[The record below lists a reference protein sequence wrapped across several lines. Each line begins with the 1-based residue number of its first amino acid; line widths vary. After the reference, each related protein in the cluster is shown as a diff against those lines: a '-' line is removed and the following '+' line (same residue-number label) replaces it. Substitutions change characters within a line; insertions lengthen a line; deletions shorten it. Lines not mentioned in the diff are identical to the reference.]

1 MLATISKHT
10 KSLFV
15 KILVGIIILPFVFW
29 GMGDVFRGGNQNII
43 ATINDEK
50 ISTKDFMDYLARLNI
65 PDKERQNLS
74 KNNTLDK
81 ILEDYIGRK
90 VIQLE
95 VKNFGIKVNDKSLK
109 NIIINNKLF
118 FKNDIFSR
126 TAYEKFLLENSIT
139 APAYESILVGEEKKR
154 QLLDFLSKGVST
166 PEFLI
171 KNEFMKENQNKKIKY
186 INLNNFYNTRAP
198 STQEMK
204 KIYESNIDSFT
215 EVYKNINYIELKPE
229 NLMGNNDYNKNFF
242 NKINEI
248 ENTILDGK
256 TINEI
261 ASENNIKINKMG
273 EINKRKL
280 TFEGSKLEV
289 LNDDVFQKIFLIN
302 KTNQSELINVDSKF
316 YAFEILSI
324 VRKNIS
330 LDNKEVTNAIKAQF
344 KLKDK
349 FEYNSKIIKDIDS
362 GIFNESSMREF
373 AKKNNLKIG
382 DIELKGI
389 KENTMFSEDQIKSIF
404 QIKDGKL
411 NLLTDNKLE
420 KNFLIFSVKTNYEKF
435 KKNSK
440 NYKIYENKANINFT
454 REIYN
459 TYDKSVNTKYKVVL
473 KNKVLDR
480 IKNSF

>member
-118 FKNDIFSR
+118 FKNDKFSR

-139 APAYESILVGEEKKR
+139 APAYESILVGQEKKR

-186 INLNNFYNTRAP
+186 INLNNFYNTRVP
-198 STQEMK
+198 SSQEMK

-229 NLMGNNDYNKNFF
+229 NLMGNKN
-242 NKINEI
+242 
-248 ENTILDGK
+248 
-256 TINEI
+256 
-261 ASENNIKINKMG
+261 
-273 EINKRKL
+273 
-280 TFEGSKLEV
+280 
-289 LNDDVFQKIFLIN
+289 
-302 KTNQSELINVDSKF
+302 
-316 YAFEILSI
+316 
-324 VRKNIS
+324 
-330 LDNKEVTNAIKAQF
+330 
-344 KLKDK
+344 
-349 FEYNSKIIKDIDS
+349 
-362 GIFNESSMREF
+362 
-373 AKKNNLKIG
+373 
-382 DIELKGI
+382 
-389 KENTMFSEDQIKSIF
+389 
-404 QIKDGKL
+404 
-411 NLLTDNKLE
+411 
-420 KNFLIFSVKTNYEKF
+420 
-435 KKNSK
+435 
-440 NYKIYENKANINFT
+440 
-454 REIYN
+454 
-459 TYDKSVNTKYKVVL
+459 
-473 KNKVLDR
+473 
-480 IKNSF
+480 

>member
-118 FKNDIFSR
+118 FKNDKFSR

-139 APAYESILVGEEKKR
+139 APAYESILVGQEKKR

-186 INLNNFYNTRAP
+186 INLNNFYNTRVP
-198 STQEMK
+198 SSQEMK

-349 FEYNSKIIKDIDS
+349 FEYNSKIIKDINS

-373 AKKNNLKIG
+373 AEKNNLKIE

-389 KENTMFSEDQIKSIF
+389 KENTIFSEDQIKSIF

>member
-118 FKNDIFSR
+118 FKNDKFSR

-186 INLNNFYNTRAP
+186 INLNNFYNTRVP
-198 STQEMK
+198 SSQEMK

>member
-10 KSLFV
+10 KSLFI

-74 KNNTLDK
+74 KNNILDK

-95 VKNFGIKVNDKSLK
+95 VKNFGIKVNDNSLK

-118 FKNDIFSR
+118 FKNNKFSR

-139 APAYESILVGEEKKR
+139 APAYESILVEQEKKR

-186 INLNNFYNTRAP
+186 INLNNFYNTRSP
-198 STQEMK
+198 SVQEMK

-215 EVYKNINYIELKPE
+215 EVYKNINFIELKPE
-229 NLMGNNDYNKNFF
+229 NLMGNNDYNKKFF

-261 ASENNIKINKMG
+261 ASENNIKINKTG

-280 TFEGSKLEV
+280 TFEGSKLEI

-324 VRKNIS
+324 VKKNIS

-344 KLKDK
+344 KIKDK
-349 FEYNSKIIKDIDS
+349 FEYNSKIIKEIDN

-373 AKKNNLKIG
+373 AKKNNLKIEG
-382 DIELKGI
+382 IELKGI
-389 KENTMFSEDQIKSIF
+389 KENTIFSEDQIKSIF
-404 QIKDGKL
+404 QIKDGRL

-420 KNFLIFSVKTNYEKF
+420 KNFLIFSVKTNHEKF

-459 TYDKSVNTKYKVVL
+459 TYDKSVNTKYEVVL

>member
-118 FKNDIFSR
+118 FKNDKFSR

-139 APAYESILVGEEKKR
+139 APAYESILVGQEKKR

-349 FEYNSKIIKDIDS
+349 FEYNSKIIKDINS

-373 AKKNNLKIG
+373 AEKNNLKIE

-389 KENTMFSEDQIKSIF
+389 KENTIFSEDQIKSIF

-459 TYDKSVNTKYKVVL
+459 TYDKSVNTKYEVVL